1 MENQFENDYIER
13 YVKKVGFL
21 REKNN
26 KSKKIFS
33 MDKVRIY
40 ANFGDLPSC
49 MTFGNI
55 IFPNIQDDQ
64 YYNIVLTWKGLSVFF
79 PHADEVWSLDK
90 GYILGDF
97 YEKAR
102 GLTNDSH
109 NLTTILRSL
118 NEHFVGV
125 VDQKT
130 YSKYYGYTLSS
141 DFYKDFP
148 KFQYQESELLS
159 LIYLPSEFRN
169 NWSPGK
175 QKSCVLMPY
184 KHTRHI
190 NSNTTNLIRVD
201 QQYYLELLRRL
212 EQHGTKVFCLQN
224 GFTYDMSS
232 VYSSN
237 NILYIK
243 EESYLKIL
251 SIIHHVGCYFDFFS
265 DVGDLGLL
273 ASANL
278 FRVVERGFYFT
289 SKKYVEDRIMSFGK
303 QIKNIFTFLY
313 FSRKDNDLNAKFF
326 EHIINQFDQFF
337 EMLPEQKIEDKTVLQ
352 EKEVRLLD
360 LSRHYIKKL
369 SPKFI
374 SICKGKN
381 HG

>member
-26 KSKKIFS
+26 KSKKSFS
-33 MDKVRIY
+33 LDKVKIY
-40 ANFGDLPSC
+40 VSFGDLPSC

-55 IFPNIQDDQ
+55 IFPNIQEEQ
-64 YYNIVLTWKGLSVFF
+64 YYSIVLTWKGLSAFF
-79 PHADEVWSLDK
+79 FNADEVWSLDK

-102 GLTNDSH
+102 GLSNDSH

-118 NEHFVGV
+118 NEHFMGV

-148 KFQYQESELLS
+148 KFQHKEVELLS

-169 NWSPGK
+169 NWVPGK

-190 NSNTTNLIRVD
+190 NSNATNLIRID

-212 EQHGTKVFCLQN
+212 EQHGTKVYCLQN

-243 EESYLKIL
+243 EENYLKIL
-251 SIIHHVGCYFDFFS
+251 SMIYHVGCYFDFFS
-265 DVGDLGLL
+265 DMGDLGLL
-273 ASANL
+273 ANANL
-278 FRVVERGFYFT
+278 FRIVERSFYFA
-289 SKKYVEDRIMSFGK
+289 SKKYVEDRILSFGK
-303 QIKNIFTFLY
+303 QVKNVFTFLY
-313 FSRKDNDLNAKFF
+313 FSRRDNDLNAKFF

-337 EMLPEQKIEDKTVLQ
+337 EALPEQKIEDKTVLQ
-352 EKEVRLLD
+352 EKEVRLLN
-360 LSRHYIKKL
+360 LSKHYIKKL